1 MIVSRCS
8 KLVCTIHVG
17 ISQFNSEHLL
27 IEINRRAS
35 AGKESN
41 GSLSALVCDKKSS
54 RAISRVLCANL
65 RRCRNA
71 GFGLLARLSFI
82 WTCRRRQ
89 AQSFYP
95 PSRTLKCS
103 DEPPSDDGIRELSTP
118 DVHSPYCHQMAGGL
132 LHTPSHPYRPKP
144 AVVFF
149 CTD

>member
-1 MIVSRCS
+1 M
-8 KLVCTIHVG
+8 
-17 ISQFNSEHLL
+17 
-27 IEINRRAS
+27 
-35 AGKESN
+35 
-41 GSLSALVCDKKSS
+41 SALTALLRLELHPHLALLQRSQHKFSRHINQEKETAMRSLFFGDNGHRS